1 MVQKKLQQ
9 ELKNPY
15 PNSWYV
21 TQFMDYGNEGAEWK
35 SILCSVGNK
44 SYATG
49 YVHALDSFYPHP
61 PYRLMN
67 NKGEIAKEFHA
78 RSAPHF

>member
-1 MVQKKLQQ
+1 MK
-9 ELKNPY
+9 KNPY

-21 TQFMDYGNEGAEWK
+21 TQFMDYGSEAEWWP
-35 SILCSVGNK
+35 ILGSVGNK

-61 PYRLMN
+61 AYQLIN
-67 NKGEIAKEFHA
+67 DKGEVFKEFHA